1 LAAKAIGLACSYPN
15 PSATVRVEVEAVLF
29 AGTPRR
35 GRRAGG
41 SVAMVGKGTVT
52 VPTETPA
59 DDVVDVVSRLIRF
72 DTTNTGDLETTR
84 GEAECAEWVGA
95 QLEEVGYQV
104 EYVESGAPGRTNV
117 FAWLKG
123 ADSSRGALLIHGHL
137 DVVPAEPAD
146 WSVHPFSGAI
156 EDGYVWGRGAVDMKD
171 MVGMMIVTARQ
182 FRRAGVVPPRDL
194 VFAFLADEES
204 GGKYGSHW
212 LVDNRPDLFDG
223 VTEAVGEVGGFSLT
237 VPRHDGGERRLYLIE
252 TAEKSLNWMRLTA
265 RGRPG
270 HGSMTHDHNAVT
282 WIAEAVARLGRHQFP
297 VVVTDSVAQF
307 LAAVGEE
314 TGHAFDIDSPDLEGA
329 INKLGPIARI
339 VKATLRD
346 TANPTMLKAG
356 YKANVVPAT
365 AEAVV
370 DCRVLPGRQAAF
382 EAEVDELLGPEVSRE
397 WVTNLPS
404 YETSF
409 DGDLV
414 DTMNAALLAVD
425 PDARTVPYMLSG
437 GTDAKA
443 FARLG
448 IRCFGFTPLRLPPDL
463 DFASLFHGIDE
474 RVPVDALRFGTE
486 VLTHFLTHC

>member
-1 LAAKAIGLACSYPN
+1 
-15 PSATVRVEVEAVLF
+15 
-29 AGTPRR
+29 
-35 GRRAGG
+35 
-41 SVAMVGKGTVT
+41 MT
-52 VPTETPA
+52 VPTETPV
-59 DDVVDVVSRLIRF
+59 DDVVEVVSRLIRF
-72 DTTNTGDLETTR
+72 DTTNTGDPKTTR
-84 GEAECAEWVGA
+84 GESDCAQWVGA
-95 QLEEVGYQV
+95 QLEEVGYHV

-117 FAWLKG
+117 FARLDG

-194 VFAFLADEES
+194 VFAFVADEES

-212 LVDNRPDLFDG
+212 LVDNRPDLFEG

-237 VPRHDGGERRLYLIE
+237 VPRRDGGERRLYLIE
-252 TAEKSLNWMRLTA
+252 TAEKGLHWMRLAA

-270 HGSMTHDHNAVT
+270 HGSMTHEHNAVI
-282 WIAEAVARLGRHQFP
+282 WIAEAVARLGRHNFP
-297 VVVTDSVAQF
+297 LVLTDAVVEF
-307 LAAVGEE
+307 LTAVGEE
-314 TGHAFDIDSPDLEGA
+314 TGYTFDTDSPDLEGA
-329 INKLGPIARI
+329 IDKLGPIARI

-356 YKANVVPAT
+356 YKANVIPAT

-370 DCRVLPGRQAAF
+370 DCRVLPGRLAAF
-382 EAEVDELLGPEVSRE
+382 EAEVDALIGPEVSRE
-397 WVTNLPS
+397 WITNLPS

-414 DTMNAALLAVD
+414 DVMNAALRAVD
-425 PDARTVPYMLSG
+425 PEARAVPYMLSG

-486 VLTHFLTHC
+486 VLAHFLTHC